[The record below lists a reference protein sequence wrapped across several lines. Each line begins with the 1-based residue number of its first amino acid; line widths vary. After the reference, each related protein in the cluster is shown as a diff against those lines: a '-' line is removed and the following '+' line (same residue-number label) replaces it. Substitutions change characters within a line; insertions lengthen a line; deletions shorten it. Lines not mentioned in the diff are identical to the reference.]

1 MKHNIFSKA
10 LLIAATAGL
19 TLSACSPEDFDGVS
33 EAGLPLAENAKVT
46 ASVDDETNTVTFNME
61 GDGIYPMW
69 YIPVD
74 GKEVTKNPVYSTV
87 NPLQKIWVNSGD
99 YKVYYRVGN
108 RNGMSQGM
116 GETTFHVTNT
126 LVDFSEIVGKL
137 SGKEWRIAATEPAH
151 LACGPSGTDGTEW
164 WKAGANEKAE
174 FGVYDDRLTFGS
186 DYSYTYNPGAG
197 GTMYVNTG
205 CSIFPDYHQDT
216 DYMVPVSEQ
225 HSSYQLSAEGDD
237 LYLVMPANTCF
248 PYIPADAAYNGE
260 LRLRVESITGST
272 MVLVW
277 DDGANIAWHYILT
290 CASEGFQGFNSNSD
304 CNMWKN
310 CQFTNEFFYTN
321 PDWAQIDNPTVTEKN
336 GAYTIELPTA
346 TAMQWQAQVK
356 FLTDMTTNAV
366 TKYDFS
372 CKLVSTTDH
381 PGVTLKLVKTGDD
394 NSFYFAERIDLKANQ
409 EVLFYRSD
417 MDGID
422 MDNITLV
429 VDGGG
434 NADNTKLT
442 ISNIDLQ
449 EHKCDGVEAPAEEED
464 KTVYNYN
471 SASNIWK
478 SHVDDK
484 GDAGFTTFFFYAP
497 GWTEIDA
504 PDFTADKGHYTV
516 QLPTATFAQW
526 QAQVHLITDIPGEA
540 DTPYDFSCKF
550 LAKKDI
556 KGVTVKIT
564 DTSSDE
570 NFFFMNTY
578 DLKAGEEYQ
587 VKVPA
592 TFLKVGA
599 ADALKL
605 VFDFGGNPEGEKVEI
620 YDIIFQKTAQ

>member
-19 TLSACSPEDFDGVS
+19 ALSACSPEDFDGVS

-46 ASVDDETNTVTFNME
+46 TSVDDETNTVTFHME

-116 GETTFHVTNT
+116 GETTFHVNNT
-126 LVDFSEIVGKL
+126 LVDFNEIVGKL

-151 LACGPSGTDGTEW
+151 LACGPSGTDGTGDYQ
-164 WKAGANEKAE
+164 AGPNEKAE
-174 FGVYDDRLTFGS
+174 FGVYDDRLTFGA

-197 GTMYVNTG
+197 GTMYVNKG
-205 CSIFPDYHQDT
+205 CSLFPDHHQGT
-216 DYMVPVSEQ
+216 EDYMVPVSEQ
-225 HSSYQLSAEGDD
+225 HSSYKLSVKGDD

-277 DDGANIAWHYILT
+277 DDGNIAWHYILT

-304 CNMWKN
+304 CNLWKN
-310 CQFTNEFFYTN
+310 CHFTNEFFYA
-321 PDWAQIDNPTVTEKN
+321 PGWAQIDDPTVTEKN

-346 TAMQWQAQVK
+346 TTEQWQAQVK

-394 NSFYFAERIDLKANQ
+394 DSYYFMERIDLKANQ

-484 GDAGFTTFFFYAP
+484 GDAGFTTFFYYAP
-497 GWTEIDA
+497 GRTEIAA

-516 QLPTATFAQW
+516 ELPTATFLQW

-564 DTSSDE
+564 DTSSDD
-570 NFFFMNTY
+570 NFFFINTY

-592 TFLKVGA
+592 SVLKEGAAQKLKV
-599 ADALKL
+599 

>member
-10 LLIAATAGL
+10 LLIAVTAGL

-151 LACGPSGTDGTEW
+151 MACGPSGTDGTEW

-174 FGVYDDRLTFGS
+174 FGVYDDRLTFGA

-277 DDGANIAWHYILT
+277 DDGNIAWHYILT
-290 CASEGFQGFNSNSD
+290 CASEGFQGFDSNSD

-516 QLPTATFAQW
+516 ELPTATFAQW
-526 QAQVHLITDIPGEA
+526 QAQVHLTTDIPGEA

-570 NFFFMNTY
+570 NFFFANTY

-592 TFLKVGA
+592 SVLKVGA

>member
-19 TLSACSPEDFDGVS
+19 ALSACSPEDFDGVS

-174 FGVYDDRLTFGS
+174 FGVYDDRLIFGA

-197 GTMYVNTG
+197 GTMYVNKD
-205 CSIFPDYHQDT
+205 CSLFPDHHQGT
-216 DYMVPVSEQ
+216 EDYMVPVSEQ

-277 DDGANIAWHYILT
+277 DDGNIAWHYILT
-290 CASEGFQGFNSNSD
+290 CASEGFQGFDSNSD

-310 CQFTNEFFYTN
+310 CQFNNEFYYA
-321 PDWAQIDNPTVTEKN
+321 PGWAPIDNPTVTEKN

-346 TAMQWQAQVK
+346 TTEQWQAQVK

-394 NSFYFAERIDLKANQ
+394 DSFYFMERIDLKANQ

-422 MDNITLV
+422 MDNVTLV

-449 EHKCDGVEAPAEEED
+449 EHMCDGVEAPAEEED

-484 GDAGFTTFFFYAP
+484 GDAGFTTFFYYAP
-497 GWTEIDA
+497 GWAEIAA

-516 QLPTATFAQW
+516 ELPTATFLQW

-564 DTSSDE
+564 DTSSDD
-570 NFFFMNTY
+570 NFFFVNQY

-592 TFLKVGA
+592 SILKVGA
-599 ADALKL
+599 ADALKF

>member
-592 TFLKVGA
+592 TVLKVGA

>member
-10 LLIAATAGL
+10 LLIAVTAGL

-174 FGVYDDRLTFGS
+174 FGVYDDRLTFGA

-277 DDGANIAWHYILT
+277 DDGNIAWHYILT
-290 CASEGFQGFNSNSD
+290 CASEGFQGFDSNSD

-356 FLTDMTTNAV
+356 FLTDMTTNSV

-516 QLPTATFAQW
+516 ELPTATFAQW
-526 QAQVHLITDIPGEA
+526 QAQVHLTTDIPGEA

-570 NFFFMNTY
+570 NFFFANTY

-592 TFLKVGA
+592 SVLKVGA

>member
-46 ASVDDETNTVTFNME
+46 TSVDDETNTVTFNME

-174 FGVYDDRLTFGS
+174 FGVYDDRLTFGA

-277 DDGANIAWHYILT
+277 DDGNIAWHYILT
-290 CASEGFQGFNSNSD
+290 CASEGFQGFDSNSD

-422 MDNITLV
+422 MDNVTLV

-516 QLPTATFAQW
+516 ELPTATFAQW
-526 QAQVHLITDIPGEA
+526 QAQVHLTTDIPGEA

-570 NFFFMNTY
+570 NFFFANTY

-592 TFLKVGA
+592 SVLKVGA

>member
-10 LLIAATAGL
+10 LLIAVTAGL

-174 FGVYDDRLTFGS
+174 FGVYDDRLTFGA

-277 DDGANIAWHYILT
+277 DDGNIAWHYILT

-310 CQFTNEFFYTN
+310 CHFTNEFFYTN

-356 FLTDMTTNAV
+356 FLTDMTTNSV

-516 QLPTATFAQW
+516 ELPTATFAQW

-556 KGVTVKIT
+556 KGVTIKIT

-592 TFLKVGA
+592 SVLKVGA

>member
-10 LLIAATAGL
+10 LLIAVTAGL

-126 LVDFSEIVGKL
+126 LVVFSEIVGKL

-151 LACGPSGTDGTEW
+151 MACGPSGTDGTEW

-174 FGVYDDRLTFGS
+174 FGVYDDRLTFGA

-277 DDGANIAWHYILT
+277 DDGNIAWHYILT
-290 CASEGFQGFNSNSD
+290 CASEGFQGFDSNSN

-516 QLPTATFAQW
+516 ELPTATFAQW

-570 NFFFMNTY
+570 NFFFANTY

-592 TFLKVGA
+592 SVLKVGA

>member
-10 LLIAATAGL
+10 LLIAVTAGL

-277 DDGANIAWHYILT
+277 DDGNIAWHYILT
-290 CASEGFQGFNSNSD
+290 CASEGFQGFDSNSD

-516 QLPTATFAQW
+516 ELPTATFAQW
-526 QAQVHLITDIPGEA
+526 QAQVHLTTDIPGEA

-570 NFFFMNTY
+570 NFFFANTY

-592 TFLKVGA
+592 SVLKVGA

>member
-10 LLIAATAGL
+10 LLIAVTAGL

-174 FGVYDDRLTFGS
+174 FGVYDDRLTFGA

-237 LYLVMPANTCF
+237 LYLIMPANTCF

-260 LRLRVESITGST
+260 LRLRVENITGST

-277 DDGANIAWHYILT
+277 DDGNIAWHYILT
-290 CASEGFQGFNSNSD
+290 CASEGFQGFDSNSD

-516 QLPTATFAQW
+516 ELPTATFAQW
-526 QAQVHLITDIPGEA
+526 QAQVHLTTDIPGEA

-570 NFFFMNTY
+570 NFFFANTY

-592 TFLKVGA
+592 TVLKVGA

>member
-10 LLIAATAGL
+10 LLIAVTAGL

-174 FGVYDDRLTFGS
+174 FGVYDDRLIFGA

-277 DDGANIAWHYILT
+277 DDGNIAWHYILT
-290 CASEGFQGFNSNSD
+290 CASEGFQGFDSNSD

-356 FLTDMTTNAV
+356 FLTDMTTNSV

-516 QLPTATFAQW
+516 ELPTATFAQW
-526 QAQVHLITDIPGEA
+526 QAQVHLTTDIPGEA

-570 NFFFMNTY
+570 NFFFANTY

-592 TFLKVGA
+592 SVLKVGA

>member
-10 LLIAATAGL
+10 LLIAVTAGL

-151 LACGPSGTDGTEW
+151 LACGPSGTDGTEG

-174 FGVYDDRLTFGS
+174 FGVYDDRLIFGA

-277 DDGANIAWHYILT
+277 DDGNIAWHYILT
-290 CASEGFQGFNSNSD
+290 CASEGFQGFDSNSD

-516 QLPTATFAQW
+516 ELPTATFAQW
-526 QAQVHLITDIPGEA
+526 QAQVHLTTDIPGEA

-570 NFFFMNTY
+570 NFFFANTY

-592 TFLKVGA
+592 SVLKVGA

>member
-164 WKAGANEKAE
+164 YKAGANEKAE

-237 LYLVMPANTCF
+237 LYLIMPANTCF

-277 DDGANIAWHYILT
+277 DDGNIAWHYILT
-290 CASEGFQGFNSNSD
+290 CASEGFQGFDSNSD

-356 FLTDMTTNAV
+356 FLTDMTTNSV

-516 QLPTATFAQW
+516 ELPTATFAQW
-526 QAQVHLITDIPGEA
+526 QAQVHLTTDIPGEA

-570 NFFFMNTY
+570 NFFFANTY

-592 TFLKVGA
+592 SVLKVGA

>member
-46 ASVDDETNTVTFNME
+46 TSVDDETNTVTFHME

-116 GETTFHVTNT
+116 GETTFHVANT
-126 LVDFSEIVGKL
+126 LVDFNEIVGKL

-592 TFLKVGA
+592 TVLKVGA

>member
-10 LLIAATAGL
+10 LLIAVTAGL

-174 FGVYDDRLTFGS
+174 FGVYDDRLIFGA

-277 DDGANIAWHYILT
+277 DDGNIAWHYILT
-290 CASEGFQGFNSNSD
+290 CASEGFQGFDSNSD

-516 QLPTATFAQW
+516 ELPTATFAQW
-526 QAQVHLITDIPGEA
+526 QAQVHLTTDIPGEA

-570 NFFFMNTY
+570 NFFFANTY

-592 TFLKVGA
+592 SVLKVGA

>member
-10 LLIAATAGL
+10 LLIAVTAGL

-290 CASEGFQGFNSNSD
+290 CASEGFQGFDSNSD

-570 NFFFMNTY
+570 NFFFANTY

-592 TFLKVGA
+592 SVLKVGA

>member
-174 FGVYDDRLTFGS
+174 FGVYDDRLIFGA

-277 DDGANIAWHYILT
+277 DDGNIAWHYILT
-290 CASEGFQGFNSNSD
+290 CASEGFQGFDSNSD

-346 TAMQWQAQVK
+346 TAMQWQAPVQ
-356 FLTDMTTNAV
+356 FLTDMTTNSV

-484 GDAGFTTFFFYAP
+484 GDAGFSTFFYYAP
-497 GWTEIDA
+497 GWAEIAA

-516 QLPTATFAQW
+516 ELPTATFLQW

-564 DTSSDE
+564 DTSSDD
-570 NFFFMNTY
+570 NFFFVNTY

-592 TFLKVGA
+592 SILKVGA
-599 ADALKL
+599 ADALKF

>member
-174 FGVYDDRLTFGS
+174 FGVYDDRLIFGA

-277 DDGANIAWHYILT
+277 DDGNIAWHYILT
-290 CASEGFQGFNSNSD
+290 CASEGFQGFDSNSD

-484 GDAGFTTFFFYAP
+484 GDAGFSTFFYYAP
-497 GWTEIDA
+497 GWAEIAA

-516 QLPTATFAQW
+516 ELPTATFLQW

-564 DTSSDE
+564 DTSSDD
-570 NFFFMNTY
+570 NFFFVNTY

-592 TFLKVGA
+592 SILKVGA
-599 ADALKL
+599 ADALKF

>member
-174 FGVYDDRLTFGS
+174 FGVYDDRLTFGA

-277 DDGANIAWHYILT
+277 DDGNIAWHYILT

-310 CQFTNEFFYTN
+310 CHFTNEFFYTN

-422 MDNITLV
+422 MDNVTLV

-497 GWTEIDA
+497 GWTEIAA

-592 TFLKVGA
+592 SVLKVGA
-599 ADALKL
+599 ADALKF

>member
-10 LLIAATAGL
+10 LLIAVTAGL

-174 FGVYDDRLTFGS
+174 FGVYDDRLIFGA

-277 DDGANIAWHYILT
+277 DDGNIAWHYILT
-290 CASEGFQGFNSNSD
+290 CASEGFQGFDSNSD

-471 SASNIWK
+471 SAPIS
-478 SHVDDK
+478 
-484 GDAGFTTFFFYAP
+484 GRA
-497 GWTEIDA
+497 
-504 PDFTADKGHYTV
+504 
-516 QLPTATFAQW
+516 
-526 QAQVHLITDIPGEA
+526 
-540 DTPYDFSCKF
+540 
-550 LAKKDI
+550 
-556 KGVTVKIT
+556 
-564 DTSSDE
+564 
-570 NFFFMNTY
+570 M
-578 DLKAGEEYQ
+578 
-587 VKVPA
+587 
-592 TFLKVGA
+592 
-599 ADALKL
+599 
-605 VFDFGGNPEGEKVEI
+605 
-620 YDIIFQKTAQ
+620 

>member
-174 FGVYDDRLTFGS
+174 FGVYDDRLTFGA

-277 DDGANIAWHYILT
+277 DDGNIAWHYILT
-290 CASEGFQGFNSNSD
+290 CASEGFQGFDSNSD

-516 QLPTATFAQW
+516 ELPTATFAQW
-526 QAQVHLITDIPGEA
+526 QAQVHLTTDIPGEA

-570 NFFFMNTY
+570 NFFFANTY

-592 TFLKVGA
+592 SVLKVGA

>member
-10 LLIAATAGL
+10 LLITVTAGL

-174 FGVYDDRLTFGS
+174 FGVYDDRLIFGA

-277 DDGANIAWHYILT
+277 DDGNIAWHYILT
-290 CASEGFQGFNSNSD
+290 CASEGFQGFDSNSD

-394 NSFYFAERIDLKANQ
+394 NSFYFAERIDLKTNQ

-516 QLPTATFAQW
+516 ELPTATFAQW
-526 QAQVHLITDIPGEA
+526 QAQVHLTTDIPGEA

-570 NFFFMNTY
+570 NFFFANTY

-592 TFLKVGA
+592 SVLKVGA

>member
-174 FGVYDDRLTFGS
+174 FGVYDDRLTFGA

-277 DDGANIAWHYILT
+277 DDGNIAWHYILT
-290 CASEGFQGFNSNSD
+290 CASEGFQGFDSNSD

-356 FLTDMTTNAV
+356 FLTDMTTNSV

-516 QLPTATFAQW
+516 ELPTATFAQW
-526 QAQVHLITDIPGEA
+526 QAQVHLTTDIPGEA

-570 NFFFMNTY
+570 NFFFANTY

-592 TFLKVGA
+592 SVLKVGA

>member
-19 TLSACSPEDFDGVS
+19 ALSACSPEDFDGVS

-174 FGVYDDRLTFGS
+174 FGVYDDRLTFGA

-225 HSSYQLSAEGDD
+225 HSSYQLSAEGDN

-277 DDGANIAWHYILT
+277 DDGNIAWHYILT
-290 CASEGFQGFNSNSD
+290 CASEGFQGFDSNSD

-442 ISNIDLQ
+442 ISSIDLQ

-516 QLPTATFAQW
+516 ELPTATFAQW

-570 NFFFMNTY
+570 NFFFANTY

-592 TFLKVGA
+592 SVLKVGA